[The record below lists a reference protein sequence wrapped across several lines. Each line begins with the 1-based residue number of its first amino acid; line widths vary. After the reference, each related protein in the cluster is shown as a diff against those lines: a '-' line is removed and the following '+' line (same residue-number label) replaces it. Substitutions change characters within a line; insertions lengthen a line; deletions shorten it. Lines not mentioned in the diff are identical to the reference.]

1 MHSPTER
8 VGYKGMVQRAFSA
21 QLTQWLGA
29 LPFVVEGMLWTTV
42 AVLVVFVMYMLGRR
56 WL

>member
-1 MHSPTER
+1 
-8 VGYKGMVQRAFSA
+8 MVQRAFSA

-29 LPFVVEGMLWTTV
+29 MLFVVEAMLWTTV
-42 AVLVVFVMYMLGRR
+42 AVLVVVVMYMLGRR

>member
-1 MHSPTER
+1 
-8 VGYKGMVQRAFSA
+8 MVQWAFSA

-29 LPFVVEGMLWTTV
+29 LPFVVEAMLWTTLV
-42 AVLVVFVMYMLGRR
+42 VLVVFVMYMLGRC

>member
-1 MHSPTER
+1 
-8 VGYKGMVQRAFSA
+8 MVQRAFSA

-29 LPFVVEGMLWTTV
+29 LPFVVEAMLWTTV
-42 AVLVVFVMYMLGRR
+42 AVLVVLVMYMLVRR

>member
-1 MHSPTER
+1 
-8 VGYKGMVQRAFSA
+8 MVQWAFSA

-29 LPFVVEGMLWTTV
+29 LPFVVEALLWTTV
-42 AVLVVFVMYMLGRR
+42 AVSVALVMYMLERR